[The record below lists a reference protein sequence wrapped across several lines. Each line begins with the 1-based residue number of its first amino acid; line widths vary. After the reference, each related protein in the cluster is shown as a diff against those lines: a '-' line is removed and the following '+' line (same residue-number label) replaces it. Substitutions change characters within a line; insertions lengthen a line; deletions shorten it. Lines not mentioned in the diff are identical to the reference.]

1 VQLSNTAWLRICR
14 KTTGVALAIRSV
26 RDVVALAAFLIVTM
40 GPAARPGVAQTPAQD
55 VTAAMQGQLG
65 DQVLNGCNTEL
76 ARFCAEV
83 TPDEGRLLACLYA
96 HGDKLT
102 GQCDYAL
109 YDAAARL
116 ERAIGAITYVASEC
130 RAELEAHCADVD
142 VGEGRVAQCLKDHAG
157 ELSPGCGQALAE
169 AGVE

>member
-1 VQLSNTAWLRICR
+1 MTIA
-14 KTTGVALAIRSV
+14 TRSV
-26 RDVVALAAFLIVTM
+26 WSAAALAALLVLISA
-40 GPAARPGVAQTPAQD
+40 PLARSGAAQTPAQD

-65 DQVLNGCNTEL
+65 EQVLNGCNTEL

-83 TPDEGRLLACLYA
+83 TPDEERLLACLYA

-102 GQCDYAL
+102 KQCDYAL
-109 YDAAARL
+109 YNAAARL

-130 RAELEAHCADVD
+130 RAELETHCADVD

-157 ELSPGCGQALAE
+157 ELSPGCGQALTE
-169 AGVE
+169 AGVK